1 MNHQLDTYQ
10 LVTITHKTAGLNA
23 VGEYVVKPRAD
34 QSLDDALHELK
45 SSFGMDELLYV
56 ATCNRVIFLYTQ
68 PQGASPA
75 VLSDFVGAIAP
86 HIAPERWAREVVHY
100 RGAAAVQHFYE
111 VASSVDSLVIGER
124 QILGQ
129 LREAYDQCRAMQLT
143 GDNLRLL
150 MRFAV
155 TVAKR
160 VYAQT
165 RIGEKPI
172 SVVSLA
178 IKKMLD
184 AQVPKAAQI
193 LLVGAGQTNTLVSKF
208 LKKYSYENVTVF
220 NRSPERAQRLA
231 QKFAGTHFPLDQL
244 ANEVRPF
251 DVMIV
256 CTGATEPIITPHNY
270 PAIVGEDHREKLI
283 IDLAIPNNVD
293 KAILDTHAVRYIEID
308 TLKTL
313 AEQNMQFRATEVE
326 KAQTIVVEE
335 VNLFGEAYKQR
346 QVERAMQ
353 AIPQQ
358 IKEVKSRALNQVFHK
373 EIATLDDDT
382 RALMERMLTYM
393 EKKCISIPMTI
404 AKDVIL
410 QQPSSVARP

>member
-10 LVTITHKTAGLNA
+10 LITITHKTAGLNA
-23 VGEYVVKPRAD
+23 VGEYVVKPQAE
-34 QSLDDALHELK
+34 QSLQDALHTLK
-45 SSFGMDELLYV
+45 LRFEMDELLYV

-68 PQGASPA
+68 PQGTQPTDLGA
-75 VLSDFVGAIAP
+75 FVNHIAP
-86 HIAPERWAREVVHY
+86 HIEAERWTREVTQY
-100 RGAAAVQHFYE
+100 RGAVAVQHFYE

-129 LREAYDQCRAMQLT
+129 LREAYDQCREMQLT

-165 RIGEKPI
+165 RIGEKPV

-184 AQVPKAAQI
+184 AQVPKSAKI

-208 LKKYSYENVTVF
+208 LKKYSYTHVTVF
-220 NRSPERAQRLA
+220 NRSIERAQKLA
-231 QKFAGTHFPLDQL
+231 QKFTGVHYPLDALSAQ
-244 ANEVRPF
+244 PYDF

-256 CTGATEPIITPHNY
+256 CTGATDPIITSQNY
-270 PAIVGEDHREKLI
+270 PTIVGSDAREKLI

-293 KAILDTHAVRYIEID
+293 KSILDTHAVRYIEID
-308 TLKTL
+308 TLKAL
-313 AEQNMQFRATEVE
+313 ADQNMQFRVTEVE
-326 KAQTIVVEE
+326 KAQHIVLEE
-335 VNLFGEAYKQR
+335 VDVFQEAYKQR
-346 QVERAMQ
+346 QIERAMQ

-358 IKEVKSRALNQVFHK
+358 IKAVKSRALNQVFHK
-373 EIATLDDDT
+373 EIATLDDET

-393 EKKCISIPMTI
+393 EKKCISIPMTV
-404 AKDVIL
+404 AKDVML
-410 QQPSSVARP
+410 KQPHTARH

>member
-10 LVTITHKTAGLNA
+10 LITVTHKTAGLNA
-23 VGEYVVKPRAD
+23 VGEYVVKPQAE
-34 QSLDDALHELK
+34 QSLQEALNELK

-56 ATCNRVIFLYTQ
+56 ATCNRVIFLFTQ
-68 PQGASPA
+68 PQGTPHTD
-75 VLSDFVGAIAP
+75 LSAFVSAIAP
-86 HIAPERWAREVVHY
+86 DIAPARWQEEVVHY
-100 RGAAAVQHFYE
+100 VGDAAVQHFYE
-111 VASSVDSLVIGER
+111 VASSIDSLVIGER

-129 LREAYDQCRAMQLT
+129 LREAYDQCREMQLT

-165 RIGEKPI
+165 RIGEKPV

-184 AQVPKAAQI
+184 AQVPKSAKV

-208 LKKYSYENVTVF
+208 LKKYSYENVVVF
-220 NRSPERAQRLA
+220 NRSIERAQRLS
-231 QKFAGTHFPLDQL
+231 QKFSGDYHGLHALDSQSHD
-244 ANEVRPF
+244 F

-256 CTGATEPIITPHNY
+256 CTGATEPIITSHNY
-270 PAIVGEDHREKLI
+270 PTILGTDTREKLI

-293 KAILDTHAVRYIEID
+293 KSILDQHAIRYIEID
-308 TLKTL
+308 TLKAL

-326 KAQTIVVEE
+326 KAQDIVIEE
-335 VNLFGEAYKQR
+335 ITVFQEAYKQR

-358 IKEVKSRALNQVFHK
+358 IKEVKSRALTQVFHK

-404 AKDVIL
+404 AKDVML
-410 QQPSSVARP
+410 KQQNAARP